1 MMHHEHQ
8 LSGHSV
14 RLSTSHRA
22 NVHSSTEPAK
32 MGNSTVR
39 RNAEAL
45 VEGLYAELSDC
56 FS

>member
-32 MGNSTVR
+32 MAIR
-39 RNAEAL
+39 RPQECRSAGGRTL
-45 VEGLYAELSDC
+45 CWIKWLFFL
-56 FS
+56 